1 MCDSPPLT
9 PPPAPSSSL
18 ELRQVN
24 LKHFGI
30 SIVTLYQIH
39 TTDYWNAVMH
49 DVMRTV
55 SPYAWVYFVSFMILV
70 YYLLLNMVIALIVD
84 QFASMMRQEKQLVK
98 PEQIKE

>member
-1 MCDSPPLT
+1 
-9 PPPAPSSSL
+9 
-18 ELRQVN
+18 
-24 LKHFGI
+24 
-30 SIVTLYQIH
+30 
-39 TTDYWNAVMH
+39 MH